1 MSTRPSAALPGRA
14 AVRFGV
20 GTTFVYDGETVTI
33 VEMTA
38 TGYGNDVRVT
48 DRGGQRCYWLSARE
62 LLASGRAHMLSSDE
76 GPHSDDDVEIAG
88 TVLANLTEPQ
98 RSEVAVRRKSHLWT

>member
-62 LLASGRAHMLSSDE
+62 LWLRVARTCSLQMR
-76 GPHSDDDVEIAG
+76 VR
-88 TVLANLTEPQ
+88 TLTMTW
-98 RSEVAVRRKSHLWT
+98 RSPERSWRI